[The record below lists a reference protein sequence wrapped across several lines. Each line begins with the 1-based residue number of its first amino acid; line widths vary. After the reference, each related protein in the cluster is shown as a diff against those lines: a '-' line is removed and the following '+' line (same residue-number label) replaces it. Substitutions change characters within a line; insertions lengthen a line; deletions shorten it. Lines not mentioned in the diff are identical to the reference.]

1 MQPDK
6 LEATFRIP
14 IPAPIIEKPIAI
26 TSPKAYQ
33 K

>member
-14 IPAPIIEKPIAI
+14 IPAPMIERPIAI
-26 TSPKAYQ
+26 MTPNAYQ